1 MTRLTGSFAPLRGHW
16 WTICNC
22 KTNNK
27 FGWCLIIGS
36 LLWSGYCWVSFQSL
50 LYYVIWWLHPSGRNT
65 KKLTQ
70 IPKLRA
76 EKKKNHLCPSL
87 GIQLNVS
94 DSRWWSK
101 SVSNETFEFVIIFCS
116 EAWNL
121 RQSRRTIFSVLVVFS
136 FLNFTLRTLICN
148 HLCL

>member
-36 LLWSGYCWVSFQSL
+36 LLWCGNCSMSFRQLFILPHLVFVPVWPQHQDTNTNSKAQS
-50 LYYVIWWLHPSGRNT
+50 R
-65 KKLTQ
+65 
-70 IPKLRA
+70 
-76 EKKKNHLCPSL
+76 KKKNHLCPSL

-101 SVSNETFEFVIIFCS
+101 SVSNETFEFVIIFYS

-121 RQSRRTIFSVLVVFS
+121 CQSRRTIFSVLVVFS
-136 FLNFTLRTLICN
+136 FLILL
-148 HLCL
+148 